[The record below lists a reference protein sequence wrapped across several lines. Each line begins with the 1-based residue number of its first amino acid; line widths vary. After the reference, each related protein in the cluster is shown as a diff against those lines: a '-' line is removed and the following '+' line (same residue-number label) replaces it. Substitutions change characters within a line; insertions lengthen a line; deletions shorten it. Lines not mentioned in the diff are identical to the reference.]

1 MIKLSN
7 FDGLQCH
14 KYCHKQIFLFTMINT
29 FFCIVIYFLFL
40 QAVNLSISSI
50 LLVIAAVGTSVTTCL
65 QIYPSFAALSSTHV
79 VEVITRYSL
88 NKTVEQEVTAV
99 IISTI
104 NQTFELVT
112 IPIQTYLIITISSDQ
127 RAMQHINL
135 NRVKAFWFNACIQFL
150 LMANLIYWINGSFLQ
165 FSIQESLPWNDFVF
179 GKPVWAGLVQFALPL
194 LLFFRFHSVHIIV
207 ETYVELWLHKSHDE
221 ATENPS

>member
-1 MIKLSN
+1 MDYNVINIVISKFS
-7 FDGLQCH
+7 C
-14 KYCHKQIFLFTMINT
+14 FTMINT
-29 FFCIVIYFLFL
+29 FSCIVIHVHFLFL

-79 VEVITRYSL
+79 VEVVTRYSL

-135 NRVKAFWFNACIQFL
+135 IRV
-150 LMANLIYWINGSFLQ
+150 
-165 FSIQESLPWNDFVF
+165 
-179 GKPVWAGLVQFALPL
+179 
-194 LLFFRFHSVHIIV
+194 
-207 ETYVELWLHKSHDE
+207 
-221 ATENPS
+221 